1 MAQQAIYVTSGGA
14 LVMFGDTDVSQDDKY
29 SAGIHTIETTVAA
42 TFKFNGLY
50 DYTWNGSIYV
60 QGSLK
65 PPKSPIYIAM
75 EEQYDNGD
83 SGAAFNL
90 TLCNGQNQKV
100 KLTSNS
106 VAMTVVTTGCSPGKT
121 TTITLEVEQDTTGGR
136 AISSASVSGG
146 TVYKFGTVAFPAA
159 GGSVSKMAVEFDGT
173 NVTIHDSGS
182 TARSAYT

>member
-14 LVMFGDTDVSQDDKY
+14 VVKYGDTSMADDDQY

-42 TFKFNGLY
+42 DYVFNPRY
-50 DYTWNGSIYV
+50 DYTWNGSTYV

-100 KLTSNS
+100 KLTADS
-106 VAMTVVTTGCSPGKT
+106 VAMTIVATGCAPGKT
-121 TTITLEVEQDTTGGR
+121 TTVTLEVEQDTTGGR
-136 AISSASVSGG
+136 SIDSGSVSGG
-146 TVYKFGTVAFPAA
+146 TVYKFGTVSFPAA
-159 GGSVSKMAVEFDGT
+159 GGSVSKMAIEFDGT
-173 NVTIHDSGS
+173 DVTIHDSGS
-182 TARSAYT
+182 TARTAYT